1 MKKSYLLT
9 CIGIAMSLLGFS
21 PTTHAQTY
29 PYFCGFE
36 DDAENAQWTLVNG
49 SCANQ
54 WYIGTAA
61 KHEGEKG
68 LYVSNDGGATSG
80 YDTYSTSTVY
90 AYRTF
95 EITEAG
101 AYSFSF
107 DCYVQGETS
116 DWSGASDYAH
126 AYLIPGDVTP
136 QADNQSFWVTIPESY
151 VSLTEDLVGQSGW
164 ETKAG
169 FQNLDPGTYKLA
181 FLWHNNDWS
190 GSGAA
195 MIDNVKI
202 EKLTDEPNVSVATS
216 LEFPLT
222 EVGGSST
229 ATLTVTNTGGG
240 DMNISGITFSNPAFE
255 LVDAVTYPDV
265 IPALNGEKTYNIRFT
280 PTSEGEIT
288 GTMTIQSNAPET
300 VVSLSGSS
308 YTHIEITDEAPL
320 FEDFNNLDES
330 QPNLGLSPW
339 TLKSGYYTSWD
350 PSQWLVGTG
359 TNFVCDGTSLQAM
372 DAPSI
377 ATLLLISPKLYIPAD
392 RYAKISFY
400 MLRSGINPKDLE
412 GFKVYVNDVGDIYSY
427 DSNGEVVVDGDVAS
441 TLVEPIL
448 HATRYVDGLLYEQM
462 YQVEVNIPAEYSGK
476 EFYVIFEAIQE
487 YSSPN
492 YIDNLK
498 IELLPNTP
506 LLESSTQSIDF
517 GFVRAGDTASQELT
531 LSNVGP
537 ETLTVS
543 FSQKQANSPFSIT
556 PESASLD
563 FNEQKTFTVNFSSSE
578 VGQFSDDL
586 FILTN
591 SNNDTIALKAE
602 TYPTTSYYETFDA
615 ATSLPS
621 EWVVARSSGQ
631 TNYSVAGEVGIDGSN
646 AVSATHN
653 SYYSPLDTLYSP
665 VVSGKVTFDFKKLY
679 LSSKMEAYIVAADG
693 SKTTIDVATD
703 ATDWI
708 PVVVDNVPEGSR
720 IAFLMQNTYLDNFMA
735 FAFQQINKGVQ
746 IVNSSLKPASET
758 LLYAGDDRAE
768 DNELQFTIKNI
779 GIQPVEAGTYNFT
792 TRLVDENG
800 ALPEGVSYK
809 IYLDSDAGAT
819 LCEDNVIPGL
829 ALDVNEEKTISGYL
843 HIDGEERLEKL
854 AFLVTANKVENT
866 HFAQMQTGNNI
877 TLLPN
882 KGEASLS
889 SVEFGLV
896 NKSTTLD
903 YTIENNSN
911 NGALTVSGITVPEGS
926 VFSVNAEF
934 PLVIPNGES
943 STIQITFAAEPG
955 HYTTTLTVEH
965 DGIGDTEIPVSGTM
979 LSPATLLESFEGQ
992 TIPPFLWNVMQGM
1005 WSRSTI
1011 SPYDGQA
1018 CIAVTSATPDT
1029 IVTPLLHLAAGDSIA
1044 FSVKASSSSS
1054 YQTEVLYSADGQNWT
1069 SLETISTYNS
1079 SSWSSWAQKAVY
1091 MPDGFV
1097 EGDYYL
1103 AFACQRTYLDMVYGP
1118 QVVYQDHNIY
1128 INGFEGETTGMVN
1141 YTQDFT
1147 IDLICLSSEGET
1159 SDSYTI
1165 DLMNG
1170 DEKIGSYNVEAMTL
1184 NESKSYTCSWTP
1196 RAAGE
1201 AHVYALITSNET
1213 VSSTDTIT
1221 VNVAEETFITK
1232 VMIGDLS
1239 TPTSTTY
1246 NRHTVFET
1254 LYTPEL
1260 LEGLNAGDVI
1270 GSIRLPYIT
1279 DPAYYTWTVG
1289 FRINVWIGNTEK
1301 TELMTDKFS
1310 AADIEGLEH
1319 IGVDLKFEV
1328 GGSQD
1333 APLYFEMT
1341 PETPI
1346 TYEGGNL
1353 NLIVSVDSIS
1363 YSFRNA
1369 AQFFLSEGA
1378 ANSMKY
1384 CAFDAQVFDYEA
1396 AWAES
1401 YTPELRA
1408 NIMAVELDLVA
1419 DAPVVHGIV
1428 TQADSQEPIEG
1439 ATVTMQSGEVI
1450 YTATTD
1456 AEGAY
1461 SIEVLQ
1467 PGKEYAVSVVKDQY
1481 TAVEGVTLLVESGDN
1496 IEQNFA
1502 LSIASGIDHTIEAA
1516 TKIFTDRSGNIRIEA
1531 GSPINLVKVYSMS
1544 GSLCI
1549 TESPATESAVINA
1562 GGLKGVYIV
1571 EVQTAGSVKRAK
1583 VRL

>member
-1 MKKSYLLT
+1 
-9 CIGIAMSLLGFS
+9 MSLLGFS
-21 PTTHAQTY
+21 PTAHAQTY

-49 SCANQ
+49 NCANQ

-68 LYVSNDGGATSG
+68 LYITNDGGATTG
-80 YDTYSTSTVY
+80 YDTYSNSTVY

-107 DCYVQGETS
+107 DCYVQGEI
-116 DWSGASDYAH
+116 DAWFGGAADYAH
-126 AYLIPGDVTP
+126 AYLIPGDETP
-136 QADNQSFWVTIPESY
+136 QADSQSYWLMIPESY
-151 VSLTEDLVGQSGW
+151 VSLTEDLVGQTGW
-164 ETKAG
+164 ETKTG

-181 FLWHNNDWS
+181 FLWYNNGNLS
-190 GSGAA
+190 GSDKGA

-202 EKLTDEPNVSVATS
+202 EKLANEPNVSVATS

-222 EVGGSST
+222 EVGASAT

-240 DMNISGITFSNPAFE
+240 DLNISGITFSNPDFE
-255 LVDAVTYPDV
+255 LADAVEFPDV
-265 IPALNGEKTYNIRFT
+265 IASVGGEKSYKIKFT
-280 PTSEGEIT
+280 PSSEGEIT

-300 VVSLSGSS
+300 VVFLSGTGF
-308 YTHIEITDEAPL
+308 THIEITDEAPL

-330 QPNLGLSPW
+330 QPNMGLTPW
-339 TLKSGYYTSWD
+339 TLKAGYATGSWAT
-350 PSQWLVGTG
+350 QWLVGTDS
-359 TNFVCDGTSLQAM
+359 FYACDGT
-372 DAPSI
+372 
-377 ATLLLISPKLYIPAD
+377 
-392 RYAKISFY
+392 
-400 MLRSGINPKDLE
+400 
-412 GFKVYVNDVGDIYSY
+412 
-427 DSNGEVVVDGDVAS
+427 
-441 TLVEPIL
+441 
-448 HATRYVDGLLYEQM
+448 
-462 YQVEVNIPAEYSGK
+462 
-476 EFYVIFEAIQE
+476 
-487 YSSPN
+487 
-492 YIDNLK
+492 
-498 IELLPNTP
+498 
-506 LLESSTQSIDF
+506 
-517 GFVRAGDTASQELT
+517 
-531 LSNVGP
+531 
-537 ETLTVS
+537 
-543 FSQKQANSPFSIT
+543 
-556 PESASLD
+556 
-563 FNEQKTFTVNFSSSE
+563 
-578 VGQFSDDL
+578 
-586 FILTN
+586 
-591 SNNDTIALKAE
+591 ALKAE
-602 TYPTTSYYETFDA
+602 TYPTTSYYESFDA
-615 ATSLPS
+615 STSLPT

-631 TNYSVAGEVGIDGSN
+631 TNYSIAGEAGIDGTKALYAMQN
-646 AVSATHN
+646 M
-653 SYYSPLDTLYSP
+653 YSELDTLYSP
-665 VVSGKVTFDFKKLY
+665 VVSGKVTFDFRKQY
-679 LSSKMEAYIVAADG
+679 LSSKMEAYVVAADG
-693 SKTTIDVATD
+693 SKTAIDVETN

-720 IAFLMQNTYLDNFMA
+720 IAFLMQNTYLDNFLA
-735 FAFQQINKGVQ
+735 FGIQHINKGVQ
-746 IVNSSLKPASET
+746 IVNSSLKPGNGAS
-758 LLYAGDDRAE
+758 LYAGDDRAE

-779 GIQPVEAGTYNFT
+779 GIQPVEAGSYNFT

-809 IYLDSDAGAT
+809 IYLDSDEGAT
-819 LCEDNVIPGL
+819 LCEDNVIPGP
-829 ALDVNEEKTISGYL
+829 ALDVNEEKTLSGYL
-843 HIDGEERLEKL
+843 HIDSEALLENL
-854 AFLVTANKVENT
+854 TFHVTANDVENT
-866 HFAQMQTGNNI
+866 HFAQMQTGNNL

-882 KGEASLS
+882 KGEASLG
-889 SVEFGLV
+889 SVEFGIV
-896 NKSTTLD
+896 NKSTTID
-903 YTIENNSN
+903 YTIENSSE
-911 NGALTVSGITVPEGS
+911 NGALTVSGITAPEGS
-926 VFSVNAEF
+926 AFTVNAEF

-955 HYTTTLTVEH
+955 VHTATLTVNH
-965 DGIGDTEIPVSGTM
+965 DGIGDTEISVSGTM
-979 LSPATLLESFEGQ
+979 LSPTALLESFESL
-992 TIPPFLWNVMQGM
+992 TVPPLLWKTMQNK

-1029 IVTPLLHLAAGDSIA
+1029 IATPLLHLAAGDSIA
-1044 FSVKASSSSS
+1044 FAVKSSSSSS
-1054 YQTEVLYSADGQNWT
+1054 YKTEVLYSADGQKWT

-1091 MPDGFV
+1091 MPEGFV

-1103 AFACQRTYLDMVYGP
+1103 AFACQRTYLDRVYGP

-1128 INGFEGETTGMVN
+1128 IDGFEGETTGMVN

-1165 DLMNG
+1165 DLMND
-1170 DEKIGSYNVEAMTL
+1170 DEKIGTFDVEGMTL

-1196 RAAGE
+1196 HAAGE
-1201 AHVYALITSNET
+1201 AHVYALISSNGT

-1221 VNVAEETFITK
+1221 VDVAEETFITNLL
-1232 VMIGDLS
+1232 IGDLS
-1239 TPTSTTY
+1239 TPTSTSS

-1260 LEGLNAGDVI
+1260 LEGLNDGDVI

-1279 DPAYYTWTVG
+1279 NSTYYTLVKG
-1289 FRINVWIGNTEK
+1289 FKVNVWIGNTEK
-1301 TELMTDKFS
+1301 SELTTDKLS
-1310 AADIEGLEH
+1310 AADIEGLTH
-1319 IGVDLKFEV
+1319 IGVDMSFEA
-1328 GGSQD
+1328 GGTQES
-1333 APLYFEMT
+1333 PLYFEMT

-1346 TYEGGNL
+1346 TYDGGNL
-1353 NLIVSVDSIS
+1353 SLIVSVDSIG
-1363 YSFRNA
+1363 YGWRDA

-1384 CAFDAQVFDYEA
+1384 CAFDAQVAGYEA

-1401 YTPELRA
+1401 YTPQLRA
-1408 NIMAVELDLVA
+1408 DIMTVELDLIA
-1419 DAPVVHGIV
+1419 DAPVVYGIV

-1439 ATVTMQSGEVI
+1439 ATVTMQSGSVI

-1456 AEGAY
+1456 ASGAY

-1467 PGKEYAVSVVKDQY
+1467 PGKEYTMSVTKDQY

-1516 TKIFTDRSGNIRIEA
+1516 TKIFTDRSGNIHVEA

-1549 TESPATESAVINA
+1549 SESPATESAIVNA
-1562 GGLKGVYIV
+1562 GGLKGVYVV
-1571 EVQTAGSVKRAK
+1571 EVQTSGSVKRAK
-1583 VRL
+1583 IRL

>member
-1 MKKSYLLT
+1 
-9 CIGIAMSLLGFS
+9 MSLLGFS
-21 PTTHAQTY
+21 PTAHAQTY

-49 SCANQ
+49 NCANQ

-68 LYVSNDGGATSG
+68 LYITNDGGATTG
-80 YDTYSTSTVY
+80 YDTYSNSTVY

-107 DCYVQGETS
+107 DCYVQGEI
-116 DWSGASDYAH
+116 DAWFGGAADYAH
-126 AYLIPGDVTP
+126 AYLIPGDETP
-136 QADNQSFWVTIPESY
+136 QADSQSYWLMIPESY
-151 VSLTEDLVGQSGW
+151 VSLTEDLVGQTGW
-164 ETKAG
+164 ETKTG

-181 FLWHNNDWS
+181 FLWYNNGNLS
-190 GSGAA
+190 GSDKGA

-202 EKLTDEPNVSVATS
+202 EKLANEPNVSVATS

-222 EVGGSST
+222 EVGASAT

-240 DMNISGITFSNPAFE
+240 DLNISGITFSNPDFE
-255 LVDAVTYPDV
+255 LADAVEFPDV
-265 IPALNGEKTYNIRFT
+265 IASVGGEKSYKIKFT
-280 PTSEGEIT
+280 PSSEGEIT

-300 VVSLSGSS
+300 VVSLSGTGF
-308 YTHIEITDEAPL
+308 THIEITDEAPL

-330 QPNLGLSPW
+330 QPNMGLTPW
-339 TLKSGYYTSWD
+339 TLKAGYATGSWAT
-350 PSQWLVGTG
+350 QWLVGTDS
-359 TNFVCDGTSLQAM
+359 FYACDGT
-372 DAPSI
+372 
-377 ATLLLISPKLYIPAD
+377 
-392 RYAKISFY
+392 
-400 MLRSGINPKDLE
+400 
-412 GFKVYVNDVGDIYSY
+412 
-427 DSNGEVVVDGDVAS
+427 
-441 TLVEPIL
+441 
-448 HATRYVDGLLYEQM
+448 
-462 YQVEVNIPAEYSGK
+462 
-476 EFYVIFEAIQE
+476 
-487 YSSPN
+487 
-492 YIDNLK
+492 
-498 IELLPNTP
+498 
-506 LLESSTQSIDF
+506 
-517 GFVRAGDTASQELT
+517 
-531 LSNVGP
+531 
-537 ETLTVS
+537 
-543 FSQKQANSPFSIT
+543 
-556 PESASLD
+556 
-563 FNEQKTFTVNFSSSE
+563 
-578 VGQFSDDL
+578 
-586 FILTN
+586 
-591 SNNDTIALKAE
+591 ALKAE
-602 TYPTTSYYETFDA
+602 TYPTTSYYESFDA
-615 ATSLPS
+615 STNLPA

-631 TNYSVAGEVGIDGSN
+631 TNYSIAGEAGIDGSN

-653 SYYSPLDTLYSP
+653 SYYASLDTLYSP
-665 VVSGKVTFDFKKLY
+665 VVSGKVTFDFRKQY
-679 LSSKMEAYIVAADG
+679 LSSKMEAYVVAADG
-693 SKTTIDVATD
+693 SKTAIDVETN
-703 ATDWI
+703 ATDWM

-720 IAFLMQNTYLDNFMA
+720 IAFLMQNTYLDNFLA
-735 FAFQQINKGVQ
+735 FGIQHINKGVQ
-746 IVNSSLKPASET
+746 IVNSSLKPGNGAS
-758 LLYAGDDRAE
+758 LYAGDDRAE

-779 GIQPVEAGTYNFT
+779 GIQPVEAGSYNFT

-809 IYLDSDAGAT
+809 IYLDSDEGAT
-819 LCEDNVIPGL
+819 LCEDNVIPGP
-829 ALDVNEEKTISGYL
+829 ALDVNEEKTLSGYL
-843 HIDGEERLEKL
+843 HIDSEALLENL
-854 AFLVTANKVENT
+854 TFHVTANDVENT
-866 HFAQMQTGNNI
+866 HFAQMQTGNNL

-882 KGEASLS
+882 KGEASLG
-889 SVEFGLV
+889 SVEFGIV
-896 NKSTTLD
+896 NKSTTID
-903 YTIENNSN
+903 YTIENSSE
-911 NGALTVSGITVPEGS
+911 NGALTVSGITAPEGS
-926 VFSVNAEF
+926 AFTVNAEF

-955 HYTTTLTVEH
+955 VHTATLTVNH
-965 DGIGDTEIPVSGTM
+965 DGIGDTEISVSGTM
-979 LSPATLLESFEGQ
+979 LSPTALLESFESL
-992 TIPPFLWNVMQGM
+992 TVPPLLWKTMQNK

-1029 IVTPLLHLAAGDSIA
+1029 IATPLLHLAAGDSIA
-1044 FSVKASSSSS
+1044 FAVKSSSSSS
-1054 YQTEVLYSADGQNWT
+1054 YKTEVLYSADGQKWT

-1091 MPDGFV
+1091 MPEGFV

-1103 AFACQRTYLDMVYGP
+1103 AFACQRTYLDRVYGP

-1128 INGFEGETTGMVN
+1128 IDGFEGETTGMVN

-1165 DLMNG
+1165 DLMND
-1170 DEKIGSYNVEAMTL
+1170 DEKIGTFDVEGMTL

-1196 RAAGE
+1196 HAAGE
-1201 AHVYALITSNET
+1201 AHVYALISSNGT

-1221 VNVAEETFITK
+1221 VDVAEETFITNLL
-1232 VMIGDLS
+1232 IGDLS
-1239 TPTSTTY
+1239 TPTSTSS

-1260 LEGLNAGDVI
+1260 LEGLNDGDVI

-1279 DPAYYTWTVG
+1279 NSTYYTLVKG
-1289 FRINVWIGNTEK
+1289 FKVNVWIGNTEK
-1301 TELMTDKFS
+1301 SELTTDKLS
-1310 AADIEGLEH
+1310 AADIEGLTH
-1319 IGVDLKFEV
+1319 IGVDMSFEA
-1328 GGSQD
+1328 GGTQES
-1333 APLYFEMT
+1333 PLYFEMT

-1346 TYEGGNL
+1346 TYDGGNL
-1353 NLIVSVDSIS
+1353 SLIVSVDSIG
-1363 YSFRNA
+1363 YGWRDA

-1384 CAFDAQVFDYEA
+1384 CAFDAQVAGYEA

-1401 YTPELRA
+1401 YTPQLRA
-1408 NIMAVELDLVA
+1408 DIMTVELDLIA
-1419 DAPVVHGIV
+1419 DAPVVYGIV

-1439 ATVTMQSGEVI
+1439 ATVTMQSGSVI

-1456 AEGAY
+1456 ASGAY

-1467 PGKEYAVSVVKDQY
+1467 PGKEYTMSVTKDQY

-1516 TKIFTDRSGNIRIEA
+1516 TKIFTDRSGNIHVEA

-1549 TESPATESAVINA
+1549 SESPATESAIVNA
-1562 GGLKGVYIV
+1562 GGLKGVYVV
-1571 EVQTAGSVKRAK
+1571 EVQTSGSVKRAK
-1583 VRL
+1583 IRL